1 MNLFPLL
8 YRQKSPRGRVLFR
21 SNNNANSNGGVTNA
35 NALNTTT
42 NSNANYGS
50 RLYYLGSL
58 DYSGC
63 HLIGQ
68 RQGWVRP
75 RMLRRGRLRHTN
87 SVFDGKV
94 KNQDYWV
101 EAGRFLSV
109 LDGLGPKK
117 RKASA

>member
-94 KNQDYWV
+94 KHQDYWV
-101 EAGRFLSV
+101 EAGRFLLV
-109 LDGLGPKK
+109 LDCLGPKN
-117 RKASA
+117 RKAA